1 MATINRS
8 QRETMSI
15 YKDALLESTNF
26 SNEGETENPTT
37 LQDVVLN
44 YLCKNINEIC
54 VTKPVIITPK
64 RRRVHSGSN
73 HSFESEIDLH
83 DKMYL
88 VANHNT
94 YSFTNDVQAENLPDS
109 IDRGNSFNTFFKYL
123 SLNYHFL
130 FHTENSSI

>member
-8 QRETMSI
+8 QRETMNI
-15 YKDALLESTNF
+15 FKDALLESTNF

-73 HSFESEIDLH
+73 HSFVSEIDLH

-88 VANHNT
+88 VGNHNT
-94 YSFTNDVQAENLPDS
+94 YSFTNDVQADNLPNS
-109 IDRGNSFNTFFKYL
+109 IDRGKPLNIFFKY
-123 SLNYHFL
+123 
-130 FHTENSSI
+130 

>member
-1 MATINRS
+1 MAAINRS

-73 HSFESEIDLH
+73 HSFVSEIDLH

-88 VANHNT
+88 VGNHNT
-94 YSFTNDVQAENLPDS
+94 YSFTNDVQAENLTDS
-109 IDRGNSFNTFFKYL
+109 IDRGNFIEY
-123 SLNYHFL
+123 FL
-130 FHTENSSI
+130 QKFTLDILIPLLISH